1 MVDANVFVSGALV
14 LEGPPS
20 QVVDAWLAGD
30 FEIVISPALLA
41 ELADVLGRVRIARR
55 IRRPGGAAQLLRRL
69 NVGAIMVTPLE
80 ELAVVSR
87 DPDDNR
93 VIEAAVAGAVD
104 FIVSGDDDLR
114 ALGSYLDIPIVTPAR
129 FLVILEEL
137 AGLGES

>member
-1 MVDANVFVSGALV
+1 
-14 LEGPPS
+14 
-20 QVVDAWLAGD
+20 
-30 FEIVISPALLA
+30 
-41 ELADVLGRVRIARR
+41 
-55 IRRPGGAAQLLRRL
+55 
-69 NVGAIMVTPLE
+69 MVTPLE